1 MRVLGIDTSSLLG
14 GVAILD
20 NETLLA
26 ESRLNVA
33 VAHSERLMGEMD
45 RMLRHSDLT
54 VKDIDVFAVAVGPG
68 SFTGLR
74 VGLSTV
80 KGLVYATGR
89 PMVAVPTLEALAW
102 NVPFCR
108 YQVCPLLDARKGEVY
123 AGLFKVAAVLATSVV
138 IWRFRRFRSA
148 LEVALVML
156 AVFMG
161 VFFYHVLG
169 MVAFW

>member
-1 MRVLGIDTSSLLG
+1 MSNISPEIDLESNERRRGDRRRRRVSLVWPERRSG
-14 GVAILD
+14 FDRRGPASAGRAGVAFEGVL
-20 NETLLA
+20 
-26 ESRLNVA
+26 
-33 VAHSERLMGEMD
+33 
-45 RMLRHSDLT
+45 
-54 VKDIDVFAVAVGPG
+54 
-68 SFTGLR
+68 TGLR
-74 VGLSTV
+74 DRPATLRILLITV
-80 KGLVYATGR
+80 NMLNLADFVLTVNVLAMGGG
-89 PMVAVPTLEALAW
+89 EANPIMRSLFDL
-102 NVPFCR
+102 NP
-108 YQVCPLLDARKGEVY
+108 VY